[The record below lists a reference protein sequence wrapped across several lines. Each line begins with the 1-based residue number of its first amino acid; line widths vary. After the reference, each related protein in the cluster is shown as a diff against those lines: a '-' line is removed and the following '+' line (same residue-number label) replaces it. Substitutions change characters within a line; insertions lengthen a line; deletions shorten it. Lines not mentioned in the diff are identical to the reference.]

1 MAATFAVPME
11 VRRATAP
18 PVRRSRI
25 VSMQSKAQKTLWMSP
40 DVAHAV
46 SEACAGDERSIAEIA
61 ARLSPQQRQG
71 LRALPDP
78 LPMVPSIAALG
89 SSFALNAW
97 ERDALLLAAICIDD
111 RIDVLLEATGRS
123 MTEVLGG
130 ALSTQLALVASR
142 FSFADPRAR
151 IWVHEGATISE
162 RTRAHERLAVVYAG
176 IGDTHRTLW
185 HRALSAVQGDSS
197 LSASLLRLSA
207 DATRRAQVTLAYAA
221 AREAASHA
229 DACDLDR
236 ARAVAGSCALAGGW
250 LDDALD
256 WLGPVI
262 DGDDAQAVSDALPG
276 FVVAATVR
284 NGAVPTADLRQ
295 QRPQEAEDPRWLGY
309 ARAALLAAAFS
320 AERAQPAESASW
332 FAEAKEAATHIDRPV
347 RLTAVAT
354 AWSALFSDSR
364 DEVEASTWPLCAAL
378 RHGLDGDCGA
388 GLRLLAGSE
397 RLSRCADEGPIAGGE
412 RSRFIR
418 AHRAVAE
425 ALLRMWSGDLRASL
439 RGLEHAARELP
450 VVLPFGGIAVS
461 LARRLE
467 LAVDGRLGPLST
479 ALDAACPISPPGDR
493 LIDRGIDAYLTGDSE
508 QAGVHVRLWAEC
520 GGLGPVFAL
529 PGLDEVGPIDSAG
542 GPIAPPDALRSRALL
557 HRIRSARESAWENDY
572 QDVADSS
579 RQIVSPFE
587 RARVEALLGTAY
599 ATRGDRAVGIRH
611 LRAARTLFTDAGATA
626 WARSVEARI
635 AKLGPGPEGS
645 SLPTTAPIPVPDDP
659 LWVCRMAWEPLLTDR
674 ELAVAMLVADGRTNR
689 EVAER
694 LFVSVRTVEVH
705 IGRMFTK
712 LDVRSRGELI
722 ALAHRTNQ
730 LI

>member
-1 MAATFAVPME
+1 MP
-11 VRRATAP
+11 
-18 PVRRSRI
+18 
-25 VSMQSKAQKTLWMSP
+25 SKAQTLWMSP
-40 DVAHAV
+40 DVAHTV
-46 SEACAGDERSIAEIA
+46 SEACAGDERTIAEIA
-61 ARLSPQQRQG
+61 ARLSSQQRHG

-78 LPMVPSIAALG
+78 LPLVPSIAALG
-89 SSFALNAW
+89 SSLALSEW

-123 MTEVLGG
+123 MSEVLGG
-130 ALSTQLALVASR
+130 SLSTQLALVASR
-142 FSFADPRAR
+142 FSFADARVR
-151 IWVHEGATISE
+151 IWVHEGASLSE
-162 RTRAHERLAVVYAG
+162 RTRAHERLAVVYAR
-176 IGDTHRTLW
+176 IGDAERSLW
-185 HRALSAVQGDSS
+185 HRALSAVQGD
-197 LSASLLRLSA
+197 ASLTGSLLCLSA

-229 DACDLDR
+229 DARDLDR
-236 ARAVAGSCALAGGW
+236 ARVVAGSCALAGGW

-256 WLGPVI
+256 WLGSVI
-262 DGDDAQAVSDALPG
+262 DGDDPQSVSDALPG

-295 QRPQEAEDPRWLGY
+295 QRPTAAEDPRWLGY

-320 AERAQPAESASW
+320 AERALPVENRTW
-332 FAEAKEAATHIDRPV
+332 FAEAQEAATHVDRPI

-354 AWSALFSDSR
+354 AWSGLFIDSR
-364 DEVEASTWPLCAAL
+364 DEGESAQWPLCAAL
-378 RHGLDGDCGA
+378 RQGLDGDSAA
-388 GLRLLAGSE
+388 GLRLLASSE

-412 RSRFIR
+412 RSRFVR

-425 ALLRMWSGDLRASL
+425 ALLRMWDGDLHASL
-439 RGLEHAARELP
+439 RGLEHTARELP
-450 VVLPFGGIAVS
+450 VGLPFGGIAVS

-467 LAVDGRLGPLST
+467 MAIDGRPGPLSM
-479 ALDAACPISPPGDR
+479 ALDAARPVSSPGDR
-493 LIDRGIDAYLTGDSE
+493 LVDRGIDAYLTGDSE
-508 QAGVHVRLWAEC
+508 QAAVHVRLWAER
-520 GGLGPVFAL
+520 GGPGPVFAL
-529 PGLDEVGPIDSAG
+529 PGLDEVGPID
-542 GPIAPPDALRSRALL
+542 GPDASIAPPDAVRSRALL
-557 HRIRSARESAWENDY
+557 YRIRAARESAWENDY

-587 RARVEALLGTAY
+587 RARVEALLGTAF
-599 ATRGDRAVGIRH
+599 ATRGDRAVGVRH
-611 LRAARTLFTDAGATA
+611 LRTARTLFADAGATA

-635 AKLGPGPEGS
+635 AKLGAGSERS
-645 SLPTTAPIPVPDDP
+645 SLPTTTPIPVPDDP
-659 LWVCRMAWEPLLTDR
+659 LWVCRMAWEPLLTVR